1 MISLVVA
8 ALALLGGT
16 TWLAMNQP
24 VARNPVLNRRLTA
37 TGLLLCLITA
47 VITLIAAV
55 VTWR

>member
-37 TGLLLCLITA
+37 TGLLFCLITA
-47 VITLIAAV
+47 VFTLIVAA